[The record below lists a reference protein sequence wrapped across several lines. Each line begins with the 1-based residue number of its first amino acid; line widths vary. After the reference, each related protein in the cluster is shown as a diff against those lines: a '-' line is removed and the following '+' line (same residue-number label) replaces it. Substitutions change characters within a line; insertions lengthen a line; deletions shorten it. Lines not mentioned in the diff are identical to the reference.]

1 MSETTRPW
9 QAISGA
15 RRRLALKV
23 LAWIGIGLLVTFA
36 VLYVRLLFGPIS
48 LNFLSDRVKG
58 AVASVVEDSF
68 VVDWQD
74 FGLSLTGP
82 VSIGFH
88 LSTVT
93 LTERATDA
101 TIEMEAL
108 EIGLSPIGAAMGRPD
123 ARVILIEP
131 KFQMLQNLLGPRLSR
146 FEFIEQEGTGETVV
160 RVIEGEESAPT
171 VQIGDDGL
179 SLGETRG
186 EGLGLRSDNDWMVLN
201 VEALNQSLAQLSEQ
215 AMAGQV
221 RRLEIRNGSVGVLDA
236 VYGLY
241 KSFDEVNL
249 DVRSGRID
257 GRVAA
262 EFSAHIAG
270 HTMEGEIV
278 REIVGEGAQIQ
289 ADIRNIDFSTIVPF
303 LDDAT
308 GLAAL
313 RGAGELGLA
322 VDFGPGGASS
332 KVEEGR
338 ITVDISETEL
348 RLNED
353 MFPISAEPILVE
365 WDPAQSLFSVADVE
379 VAIGQSR
386 AIIGG
391 DIVMGF
397 DEQFGPTLGMSIRAR
412 DVWLHPGDLEAP
424 AEPFEEFHFEG
435 WSAPLY
441 GALGIDRMV
450 GAKEGVSVVLQ
461 GRVDMVREGV
471 GLDVTLSGRGAS
483 ADDIKRL
490 WPYLFAREGR
500 EWFTEYVAD
509 GSVDTANMRFNFPV
523 GSISMDGEPRPIPE
537 GAMHID
543 LVGDGLQLLPLE
555 GMPEVQVE
563 GEARLAMRDNQLTM
577 TFERARVPEFG
588 NEVTITNS
596 AYINQDI
603 SASEQIFEISGDVTG
618 SVPAI
623 LRIATDETLDLL
635 EEFDIGI
642 DIADLAEDLTGQVQ
656 STIIATIETDDTGR
670 LAKTD
675 YTLNGSI
682 TDMASSEP
690 IQGIAFAGGD
700 FAFTASQAG
709 FRVVG
714 DAEVGEA
721 EIDIEATRSGEG
733 APEVLIGSTL
743 EVADAAALG
752 IDLSEFMSGTVRVVG
767 KPREDGRIELAADL
781 TNTGLT
787 LRDIG
792 ITKPAGTSGGLEAIV
807 AMDEDEIDISDVS
820 LAFGTA
826 RIEGDMT
833 LTAQGELVSAD
844 FPIFQV
850 SEGDNARVSMTP
862 IEGGYAFAVEGEQL
876 DIKPVLGRFFNLD
889 GNASAEASEDLG
901 DQIFNV
907 SVDLDRALGH
917 YGTAAFNVDLD
928 LSVRGEQLR
937 SVNLAAQFSGGRS
950 ASATTNPLPSGRV
963 ISYATN
969 DLGETLRFIGIY
981 PRLVG
986 GEGSMVMRFDE
997 THQADTGEFV
1007 VRDFAVV
1014 DESNLD
1020 AIVGSHDESRAVV
1033 GGASAIEFDYGRAEF
1048 VRFSD
1053 RIELVDAAVYG
1064 ETVGGTIRGNVLT
1077 DAGRYDLAGTYV
1089 PLFGVNNFF
1098 QQIPILG
1105 PIVGGREGEGLIG
1118 VTFAV
1123 RGPLSQPEL
1132 LVNPVS
1138 ILAPGVFRT
1147 LFEYRAANQP
1157 RN

>member
-1 MSETTRPW
+1 MIETTRPW

-15 RRRLALKV
+15 QRRLAPKV
-23 LAWIGIGLLVTFA
+23 LAWIGIGLFVAFS

-58 AVASVVEDSF
+58 AVAGVVAENF

-88 LSTVT
+88 FSTVT

-101 TIEMEAL
+101 TIGMEAL

-146 FEFIEQEGTGETVV
+146 FEFLEVEGTGETVV
-160 RVIEGEESAPT
+160 RVLEGEESAPA
-171 VQIGDDGL
+171 VQIGDDGI
-179 SLGETRG
+179 SLGEERATD
-186 EGLGLRSDNDWMVLN
+186 LGLRSDNDWMVLN
-201 VEALNQSLAQLSEQ
+201 VQALNHSLAQLAEQ

-221 RRLEIRNGSVGVLDA
+221 RRVEIRDGSMGVLDT

-241 KSFDEVNL
+241 KSFDQVNV

-257 GRVAA
+257 GRVAVD
-262 EFSAHIAG
+262 FSARIAG
-270 HTMEGEIV
+270 KVMEGEIV
-278 REIVGEGAQIQ
+278 REIGNGGAQIE
-289 ADIRNIDFSTIVPF
+289 AGIRNLDFSTIVPF
-303 LDDAT
+303 LDDAK

-313 RGAGELGLA
+313 RGAGELGLS
-322 VDFGPGGASS
+322 VDFEPGGEDS
-332 KVEEGR
+332 KVETGR
-338 ITVDISETEL
+338 ITVDVSGTEL
-348 RLNED
+348 RLNND
-353 MFPISAEPILVE
+353 MFPVSADPILVE
-365 WDPAQSLFSVADVE
+365 WDPEQSLFSVADVE
-379 VAIGQSR
+379 VAIGQST
-386 AIIGG
+386 ATIGG

-397 DEQFGPTLGMSIRAR
+397 DDQFGPTLGMSIRAR
-412 DVWLHPGDLEAP
+412 DVWLHPDDLEAP
-424 AEPFEEFHFEG
+424 AEPFEEIHFEG

-450 GAKEGVSVVLQ
+450 AAKEGVSVVLQ
-461 GRVDMVREGV
+461 GRIDMVREGV

-500 EWFTEYVAD
+500 EWFAEYVAD
-509 GSVDTANMRFNFPV
+509 GSVQSADMHFNFPV
-523 GSISMDGEPRPIPE
+523 GSISMDGEPRPMPE
-537 GAMHID
+537 GAMRVD
-543 LVGDGLQLLPLE
+543 LVGSGVQLLPIDGL
-555 GMPEVQVE
+555 PEVQVE
-563 GEARLAMRDNQLTM
+563 GEARLTVRDNQLTM
-577 TFERARVPEFG
+577 AFERARVPEFG
-588 NEVTITNS
+588 DEVAITNA

-603 SASEQIFEISGDVTG
+603 SAAEQIFEISGDVTG
-618 SVPAI
+618 SVPGI
-623 LRIATDETLDLL
+623 LEIASRETLELL
-635 EEFDIGI
+635 EDFDIGVDI
-642 DIADLAEDLTGQVQ
+642 EEIADDLTGQVQ

-670 LAKTD
+670 STETD

-682 TDMASSEP
+682 TDLASREP
-690 IQGIAFAGGD
+690 IQGVVFDDGD
-700 FAFTASQAG
+700 FNFTASQAG
-709 FRVVG
+709 FRVNG
-714 DAEVGEA
+714 DANVGEA
-721 EIDIEATRSGEG
+721 EVDIEATQSGAG
-733 APEVLIGSTL
+733 APEVLIGSTFD
-743 EVADAAALG
+743 VADAAALG
-752 IDLSEFMSGTVRVVG
+752 IDLSEFMGGSVRVVA
-767 KPREDGRIELAADL
+767 KPLSDGTIEIAADL
-781 TNTGLT
+781 TETELT
-787 LRDIG
+787 IRDIG

-807 AMDEDEIDISDVS
+807 AINEEEIAISDVT

-826 RIEGDMT
+826 RLEGDMM

-850 SEGDNARVSMTP
+850 SEGDNAQVSMTP
-862 IEGGYAFAVEGEQL
+862 IEGGYAFEVEGEQL

-889 GNASAEASEDLG
+889 GNASAEASEDLE

-907 SVDLDRALGH
+907 SVNLDRALGH

-997 THQADTGEFV
+997 AHQADTGEFV
-1007 VRDFAVV
+1007 VRNFAVV
-1014 DESNLD
+1014 DEANLD
-1020 AIVGSHDESRAVV
+1020 AIVGSHDESREVV

-1064 ETVGGTIRGNVLT
+1064 DTVGGTIRGNVFT
-1077 DAGRYDLAGTYV
+1077 DAGQYDLAGTYV
-1089 PLFGVNNFF
+1089 PLFEVNNFF
-1098 QQIPILG
+1098 QQIPVLG
-1105 PIVGGREGEGLIG
+1105 PIFGGREGEGLIG

-1147 LFEYRAANQP
+1147 LFEYRAANQ